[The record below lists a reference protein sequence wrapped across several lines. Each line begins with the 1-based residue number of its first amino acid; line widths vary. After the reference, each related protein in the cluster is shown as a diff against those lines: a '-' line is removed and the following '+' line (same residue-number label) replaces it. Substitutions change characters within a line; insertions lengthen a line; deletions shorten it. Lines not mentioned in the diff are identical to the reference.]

1 MLLIHRWTSVRVE
14 YGLKPSYDVDCYC
27 CVFGLFFFY
36 YLLSVHLRPLKRLA
50 DAKPDFP
57 RPFFFFFFF
66 VVVLRKFK
74 TEIFAKFASKISKQL
89 LALHYNMAVKSCPLA
104 GKNIVMVTLA
114 QTFLF
119 RFWFESNTSL
129 KARKYPQT
137 PGVFLHD
144 RWFLSEYHLQKSI
157 QCREKRRRKIS

>member
-1 MLLIHRWTSVRVE
+1 MLLIHRRTSVRVE

-57 RPFFFFFFF
+57 RPFFF
-66 VVVLRKFK
+66 
-74 TEIFAKFASKISKQL
+74 FASKISKQL

-144 RWFLSEYHLQKSI
+144 R
-157 QCREKRRRKIS
+157 

>member
-1 MLLIHRWTSVRVE
+1 MMQIVTA
-14 YGLKPSYDVDCYC
+14 
-27 CVFGLFFFY
+27 VFWPIFFY

-57 RPFFFFFFF
+57 GPFFFFFFSFF
-66 VVVLRKFK
+66 VVVLRKLK

-114 QTFLF
+114 QIFLF

-144 RWFLSEYHLQKSI
+144 
-157 QCREKRRRKIS
+157 